1 MPQLTVERNL
11 TRLFGLKI
19 QRSNLS
25 NLKAKAA
32 EFYSE
37 TRQKLL
43 DRIVHGNLIH
53 ADETNANI
61 KGQLAYVWV
70 LTNMNQVVYILS
82 DSREGE
88 MVRDLLKDFRGVL
101 VSDFYAAYD
110 RIECHQ
116 QRCLIHLMR
125 DLNDEV
131 LNNPFDE
138 QMKSIVSKFGV
149 LLKEIVEAIDRRG
162 LKKHFLRKYRQNVA
176 QFYRFLLESR
186 FTSEPAEKC
195 RDRFLRNR
203 EKLFTFIEHD
213 GVPWN
218 NNNAEHAIK
227 AFSRIRRVIAGT
239 STKRG
244 LEEYLVLLSIAQT
257 CEYQQIDFL
266 NFLRSGEKDVD
277 AFAQRRGPRRQR
289 TKKTPREALPHR

>member
-1 MPQLTVERNL
+1 
-11 TRLFGLKI
+11 
-19 QRSNLS
+19 
-25 NLKAKAA
+25 
-32 EFYSE
+32 
-37 TRQKLL
+37 
-43 DRIVHGNLIH
+43 
-53 ADETNANI
+53 
-61 KGQLAYVWV
+61 
-70 LTNMNQVVYILS
+70 MNQVVYILS
-82 DSREGE
+82 AGREGE
-88 MVRDLLKDFRGVL
+88 MVRDLLKDFHGVL

-110 RIECHQ
+110 RIECQQ

-162 LKKHFLRKYRQNVA
+162 LKKHFLRKYRQNIA
-176 QFYRFLLESR
+176 QFYRFLLKST
-186 FTSEPAEKC
+186 FNSEPAEKC
-195 RDRFLRNR
+195 KDRFLRNR

-244 LEEYLVLLSIAQT
+244 LE
-257 CEYQQIDFL
+257 
-266 NFLRSGEKDVD
+266 
-277 AFAQRRGPRRQR
+277 
-289 TKKTPREALPHR
+289 